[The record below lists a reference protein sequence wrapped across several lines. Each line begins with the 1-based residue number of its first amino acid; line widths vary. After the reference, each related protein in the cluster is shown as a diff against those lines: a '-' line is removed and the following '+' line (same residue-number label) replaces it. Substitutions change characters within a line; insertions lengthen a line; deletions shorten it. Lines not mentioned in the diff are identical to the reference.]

1 VFTVLHTESSVGWGG
16 QENRTLNESR
26 ELKRRGLRTLLATRP
41 GAELARRA
49 RAEGFEVF
57 EVPMRSNFDL
67 PSVMRLMAIIGRERV
82 DVVNTHSGR
91 DSFLAG
97 LAGRLS
103 SRRPRIVR
111 TRHLALPIT
120 SRWGYARLPH
130 RVVTVS
136 RQVREELI
144 AQGVPGS
151 RIVAIPTGID
161 IGRYAAAQ
169 PVLREELAA
178 GSRPL
183 IGTVAILRK
192 KKGHAYLL
200 DAVPEVLRE
209 FPDALFVFA
218 GDGPQRQNL
227 ERRIV
232 ELGLSDNVRILGLRP
247 DVPNVLASLDLFVL
261 PTLQEALG
269 TSYVEAMATGRA
281 VIGCAVGGVPEVVRD
296 GENGL
301 LVPPAESAP
310 LAAAVLALLRDPARR
325 AAMGVA
331 GRQLAEQEYSVT
343 VMSDR
348 MIALYESLL
357 AAA

>member
-1 VFTVLHTESSVGWGG
+1 MLTVLHTESSVGWGG
-16 QENRTLNESR
+16 QENRTLNEAR
-26 ELKRRGLRTLLATRP
+26 ELKRRGHRALLATRP

-57 EVPMRSNFDL
+57 EVPMRSNLDL
-67 PSVMRLMAIIGRERV
+67 PGVMRLMAIIGRERV

-97 LAGRLS
+97 LAGRLAR
-103 SRRPRIVR
+103 RRPRIVR

-130 RVVTVS
+130 QVVTVS
-136 RQVREELI
+136 RQVREDLI
-144 AQGVPGS
+144 AQGVPAG

-161 IGRYAAAQ
+161 VGRYASAT

-178 GSRPL
+178 GTRLL

-200 DAVPEVLRE
+200 EAIPEVLRE

-232 ELGLSDNVRILGLRP
+232 ELGLSDSVRILGLRR

-269 TSYVEAMATGRA
+269 TSYAEAMATGCA
-281 VIGCAVGGVPEVVRD
+281 TVGCAVGGVPEVVHD
-296 GENGL
+296 GETGL

-310 LAAAVLALLRDPARR
+310 LAAAILALLRDPARR
-325 AAMGVA
+325 AAMGAA
-331 GRQLAEQEYSVT
+331 GRRLAEREYSLT
-343 VMSDR
+343 VMSER
-348 MIALYESLL
+348 MVALYESLL
-357 AAA
+357 AA